1 MVLVR
6 RSNERGRAQHGWLD
20 SRHTFSFS
28 EYHDPRWMG
37 FGPLRVINEDR
48 VAPGGGFAPHRHAN
62 MEILSYVIE
71 GGLQHRD
78 SIGNG
83 SVIVPGD
90 VQCMSAGSGIE
101 HSEFNA
107 SKDAPVHFLQIW
119 IQPDRINATPRYA
132 QEHFPPA
139 VRRDVLR
146 LVASPD
152 GAQGSLPIRQD
163 ARMFAT
169 VLSAGAS
176 VEHALGNGRRAWL
189 QVVRG
194 SVAAGAQTLDEG
206 DALGLEGPASLRL
219 EAVSESEVLLFDLPP

>member
-1 MVLVR
+1 MILLR
-6 RSNERGRAQHGWLD
+6 RSNERGHARHGWLD
-20 SRHTFSFS
+20 SHHTFSFAD
-28 EYHDPRWMG
+28 YHDPQWMG

-78 SIGNG
+78 SIGTG

-90 VQCMSAGSGIE
+90 VQMMSAGSGIE

-107 SKDAPVHFLQIW
+107 SKETPVHFLQIW

-132 QEHFPPA
+132 QEHFAPES
-139 VRRDVLR
+139 RRGKLK

-152 GAQGSLPIRQD
+152 GAEGSLPIRQE
-163 ARMFAT
+163 ARVYAT
-169 VLSAGAS
+169 VLPQGAS
-176 VEHALGNGRRAWL
+176 LAHALGDGRRAWV
-189 QVVRG
+189 QVVSG
-194 SVAAGAQTLDEG
+194 KLLLDDEIELGDGDAAGLSDRS
-206 DALGLEGPASLRL
+206 GLSLRAQVDS
-219 EAVSESEVLLFDLPP
+219 EALLFDLP